1 MSQAWVR
8 WEDSPHTSIGR
19 DVAEAG
25 ESGRVFLG
33 GLAGQE
39 RGGGGAIGAKGD
51 DEAIPETG
59 TGKKSRLVMMT
70 GQR

>member
-1 MSQAWVR
+1 M
-8 WEDSPHTSIGR
+8 
-19 DVAEAG
+19 AEAG

-39 RGGGGAIGAKGD
+39 RVSRGGAIGAKGD